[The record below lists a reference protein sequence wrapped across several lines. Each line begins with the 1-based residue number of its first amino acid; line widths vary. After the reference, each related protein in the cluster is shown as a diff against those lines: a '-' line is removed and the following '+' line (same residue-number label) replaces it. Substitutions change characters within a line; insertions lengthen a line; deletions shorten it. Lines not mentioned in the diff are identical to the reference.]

1 MYDGK
6 LNYVTRGE
14 GFPALLLHGFPF
26 DRRTWNEQLTAL
38 SDVARVIALDLPGF
52 GKSPAFPR
60 SMEPR
65 ISDYAEAVADT
76 ITELNLSKVALV
88 GHSMS
93 GYIALAFANLYPEKL
108 AGLVLVTTKP
118 AADSKKA
125 KEGRRNLAAQV
136 RETGSMA
143 TVLALREKLFASA
156 TVGRDPGL
164 AERVKEIMLEQSSD
178 GIIAALAAMA
188 GRPSVTT
195 TLGKIDV
202 PTLVIRG
209 AEDAIMPARS
219 VNTLARGIP
228 GAKLEAMRGAGHL

>member
-6 LNYVTRGE
+6 LNYVSRGE
-14 GFPALLLHGFPF
+14 GFPTLLLHGFPF
-26 DRRTWNEQLTAL
+26 DHRTWNEQLTAL

-60 SMEPR
+60 SMKPR
-65 ISDYAEAVADT
+65 IDDYAEAVADM
-76 ITELNLSKVALV
+76 ITDLNLGKVALV

-93 GYIALAFANLYPEKL
+93 GYIALAFARLYPEKL

-136 RETGSMA
+136 REMGATA
-143 TVLALREKLFASA
+143 TVRALLPKLFAAA
-156 TVGRDPGL
+156 TFERGPGL
-164 AERVKEIMLEQSSD
+164 VEHVKEIMLEQSKD
-178 GIIAALAAMA
+178 GIIAALTAMA
-188 GRPSVTT
+188 GRPSSTSS
-195 TLGKIDV
+195 LGRIGV

-209 AEDAIMPARS
+209 AEDAIMPTRS
-219 VNTLARGIP
+219 VNTLAR
-228 GAKLEAMRGAGHL
+228 